1 MDPRFPR
8 GISAV
13 RIASFVS
20 TAAWIQGA
28 AADEEVALPPEALN
42 NFLRRHGVRR
52 ANKARQAAAVPSA
65 TPTPTPAPAPADG
78 EEEEDEA
85 EEGGEDEEEGE
96 GDEASSV
103 SSGDSK
109 SQAGVSSATGSSGA
123 SSLEDDGSK
132 SLPPGGPGGPSPG
145 SQAAIQGGDPS
156 GLATI
161 DPGPSLSPGAL
172 AAIIV
177 WSIIGF
183 LAILGLAFFFVRRR
197 RRARQQQ
204 DDDEAR
210 SGQPMAMQGAA
221 PSVIEPPMHLRSG
234 SQGSRSPPSV
244 MMEPALQPAQPVYLR
259 PQSQDAAPQVPMDPT
274 SPMMQ
279 QQQPQYQMPEPQ
291 LQQQQDVRPPSV
303 APSGQW
309 MPVPPWQE
317 EPPTWRDPHPWRTST
332 QPSVAPIGLPANP
345 SPRATSQA
353 RAALAARQ
361 QGVDRTTKYTAA
373 SESTIFAY
381 R

>member
-20 TAAWIQGA
+20 TAAWIQGT

-42 NFLRRHGVRR
+42 NFLRRHGVR
-52 ANKARQAAAVPSA
+52 ANKVRQAA
-65 TPTPTPAPAPADG
+65 TPTTTPAAEGEG
-78 EEEEDEA
+78 EEEGSEA
-85 EEGGEDEEEGE
+85 EEGEKEED
-96 GDEASSV
+96 DKSSV
-103 SSGDSK
+103 SSGDSG

-123 SSLEDDGSK
+123 SSLENGDSK
-132 SLPPGGPGGPSPG
+132 NLAGGEPNPG

-156 GLATI
+156 GLATV
-161 DPGPSLSPGAL
+161 DPGPNLSPGAL

-183 LAILGLAFFFVRRR
+183 LAIAGLAFFFVRRR

-210 SGQPMAMQGAA
+210 SGEPMAMQGAA
-221 PSVIEPPMHLRSG
+221 PSVIEPPMHLRPG

-244 MMEPALQPAQPVYLR
+244 MMEPPAYPVVEPVQPVYLR

-274 SPMMQ
+274 SPMQ
-279 QQQPQYQMPEPQ
+279 QQLLPQYQMP
-291 LQQQQDVRPPSV
+291 QQQQQQQEVRPPSV

-317 EPPTWRDPHPWRTST
+317 EPPTWRDPHPWRTSS

-345 SPRATSQA
+345 RATRQA
-353 RAALAARQ
+353 QAALAARQ